1 VSKRSATQGTRATR
15 TKKPTKTREDAGA
28 SGANGRK
35 QVGSRAF
42 DRRARTAQRRRGVQA
57 GPTVASGFA
66 RYTTRLPSPSLRV
79 VLRRVPRAA
88 WICALVACL
97 NAICWSIVTP
107 PFELTDEPDHFAYV
121 KQLADTGSLPT
132 SASEET
138 AEEEL
143 AALIALRYYKVR
155 QQPQNHTI
163 SSHAEQAELERALA
177 SGPHEQGSPAV
188 GVALSQPPLYYALEA
203 IPYSLAKDGTVL
215 DRLQLMRLMSA
226 LFAGL
231 TALFAFLFLR
241 EALPEAPWAW
251 TVGGLCVAL
260 APLLAFMSG
269 AVNPDS
275 MLFAVS
281 TAAFYG
287 LARAFRRG
295 LGMRGAAAI
304 GAVTAVGLMTKLN
317 FVGLVPG
324 VLLGLTVLAVRAAR
338 TSGRAAALRML
349 ALAVGIASS
358 PVLLYVTIN
367 ALSNRSTLGALRVI
381 PFAITGLPSVHG
393 ELLTKIDYIWQLY
406 LPHLPGTAN
415 YFPGLFPTRQFW
427 FDGYVGFYGFLDT
440 TFPGWV
446 DTLALIPAGAIALLC
461 ARSLLR
467 GRAALRRR
475 ATELAVYASMGL
487 GLLVIVGLSGY
498 KVFPGVN
505 AEYAQPRY
513 MLPLIALLGAVVA
526 LAARGAGRRWG
537 PVVGTLIVVLFLAHD
552 VFSQMLVAGRFYA

>member
-1 VSKRSATQGTRATR
+1 VSRRSDTQATASSRAKKRVKKRA
-15 TKKPTKTREDAGA
+15 DAAAADG
-28 SGANGRK
+28 NGRK

-42 DRRARTAQRRRGVQA
+42 ERHARATQRRRGVQPR
-57 GPTVASGFA
+57 PTVARGLA
-66 RYTTRLPSPSLRV
+66 RYATGLPSLSLGNL
-79 VLRRVPRAA
+79 LRRVPRAA

-132 SASEET
+132 SNAEQT

-163 SSHAEQAELERALA
+163 SSHAEQAELERQLA
-177 SGPHEQGSPAV
+177 SGPHERGSPAV
-188 GVALSQPPLYYALEA
+188 GAALSQPPLYYALEA
-203 IPYSLAKDGTVL
+203 IPYSLAKTGTVL
-215 DRLQLMRLMSA
+215 ARLQLMRLMSA

-231 TALFAFLFLR
+231 TALFVFLFLR
-241 EALPEAPWAW
+241 EALPATPWAW
-251 TVGGLCVAL
+251 TVGGLSVAL
-260 APLLAFMSG
+260 TPLLAFMSG

-281 TAAFYG
+281 AAAFYG
-287 LARAFRRG
+287 LARAFRHG
-295 LGMRGAAAI
+295 LSMRGAAAI
-304 GAVTAVGLMTKLN
+304 GLVSAIGLVTKLN
-317 FVGLVPG
+317 FLGLFPG
-324 VLLGLTVLAVRAAR
+324 VLLGLAVLAVRAAR
-338 TSGRAAALRML
+338 TSGRATAMRML
-349 ALAVGIASS
+349 ALAVAIALS
-358 PVLLYVTIN
+358 PVVLYMSIN
-367 ALSNRSTLGALRVI
+367 ALSNRPVLGALSIIPNVI
-381 PFAITGLPSVHG
+381 MSPPHG
-393 ELLTKIDYIWQLY
+393 GFLTSFDYIWQLY
-406 LPHLPGTAN
+406 LPRLPGTAN
-415 YFPGLFPTRQFW
+415 YFPGLFTARQLW
-427 FDGYVGFYGFLDT
+427 FDGYVGLYGFLDT

-467 GRAALRRR
+467 ARAAVRHR
-475 ATELAVYASMGL
+475 ATELAVYASMCL
-487 GLLVIVGLSGY
+487 GLMIIVGLISY
-498 KVFPGVN
+498 KTFPSVD

-513 MLPLIALLGAVVA
+513 MLPLAALLAAALA

-552 VFSQMLVAGRFYA
+552 IFSQMLVAGRFYV